1 MPTGCSSPSVSW
13 SACSWTLSV
22 PNHARDADR
31 FLRRHCHVQWVGVFE
46 RSTLDDP
53 DWRALV
59 TDHLCDFH
67 TTPLDRAR
75 LHHTLGHAHGWAML
89 RERAVQHAA
98 PDAIN
103 TIHGQSAAIVALR
116 AQIRKVAPVNAPVL
130 IWGESGSGKELA
142 AHAIHANSP
151 RADGPFVPINC
162 GALPPSLIQSELFG
176 YERGSFTGA
185 AKEKAGLIESAA
197 GGTIFLD
204 EIGDLPKEIQSNLL
218 RFLQERTIT
227 RIGATR
233 EVTVDV
239 RVIAASHVN
248 LKRAVAQGLFREDLY
263 YRLNVLPIE
272 VPPLRERKADLP
284 LLAELFFRA
293 YASEKGAHV
302 KGFSSKAMRA
312 MEQHDWPG
320 NVRELI
326 NSIRRAMVLAD
337 GRLIT
342 PADLNL
348 AVRHLGLQRRRAGRV
363 ARARRARR
371 HLRQP
376 GQRRQ
381 ERHPRRARPRR
392 LAHDLV
398 PPARQAQHHR
408 LILRRPAGAAAHSLR
423 AILPTH
429 GNLSDLPAERAK
441 RRRRPSSHC
450 SLSHRRYS
458 FFRAQ
463 AAPHAACIGSIAS
476 IEQFTDR
483 ISEQCND
490 GVTPSPCPIGQWH
503 AILQA
508 NSSGENFLLA
518 FQPLKANPAV
528 WHQDCYRTCCP
539 VNASPVAT
547 FPHLKL
553 GGAFP

>member
-1 MPTGCSSPSVSW
+1 MTVKRLICISHKGAGAVREKCG
-13 SACSWTLSV
+13 TLSGWDV
-22 PNHARDADR
+22 CIVSSLHEASRTLEKQR
-31 FLRRHCHVQWVGVFE
+31 FMVGLLLDFAGIESSAEPDEFLGRHCNMQWVGVIE
-46 RSTLDDP
+46 RRMLDFP
-53 DWRALV
+53 QWRALV

-67 TTPLDRAR
+67 TAPLDRER

-89 RERAVQHAA
+89 RERAGPVRLSE
-98 PDAIN
+98 PGAID
-103 TIHGQSAAIVALR
+103 TIHGESAAIVALR

-142 AHAIHANSP
+142 AQAIHARSP

-185 AKEKAGLIESAA
+185 AKEKLGLIESAA

-233 EVTVDV
+233 EVTVDA

-272 VPPLRERKADLP
+272 VPPLRERIADLP
-284 LLAELFFRA
+284 SLAGHFFKA
-293 YASEKGAHV
+293 YSAEKGAHV

-326 NSIRRAMVLAD
+326 NCIRRAMVLAD

-342 PADLNL
+342 PADL
-348 AVRHLGLQRRRAGRV
+348 
-363 ARARRARR
+363 
-371 HLRQP
+371 
-376 GQRRQ
+376 
-381 ERHPRRARPRR
+381 
-392 LAHDLV
+392 
-398 PPARQAQHHR
+398 
-408 LILRRPAGAAAHSLR
+408 SLR
-423 AILPTH
+423 EQKPAFNGDALVE
-429 GNLSDLPAERAK
+429 SRVRAERDAI
-441 RRRRPSSHC
+441 C
-450 SLSHRRYS
+450 ISL
-458 FFRAQ
+458 AN
-463 AAPHAACIGSIAS
+463 AGKNVTHAAR
-476 IEQFTDR
+476 DL
-483 ISEQCND
+483 
-490 GVTPSPCPIGQWH
+490 GVSRMT
-503 AILQA
+503 LYR
-508 NSSGENFLLA
+508 LLA
-518 FQPLKANPAV
+518 KHNITV
-528 WHQDCYRTCCP
+528 
-539 VNASPVAT
+539 
-547 FPHLKL
+547 
-553 GGAFP
+553 

>member
-1 MPTGCSSPSVSW
+1 MSVRRLLCISSKGAGAVREKCGAFNGWDVCTVMSLQEAHRVLETQRYMVGVLLDFIGIESIAE
-13 SACSWTLSV
+13 S
-22 PNHARDADR
+22 DQ
-31 FLRRHCHVQWVGVFE
+31 FLRRHCNVQWVGVLD
-46 RSTLDDP
+46 RSVLDYP
-53 DWRALV
+53 ESRALV
-59 TDHLCDFH
+59 VDHLCDFH

-89 RERAVQHAA
+89 RERAVDQPN
-98 PDAIN
+98 PDALQSIQ
-103 TIHGQSAAIVALR
+103 GDSAAINGLR

-130 IWGESGSGKELA
+130 IWGESGSGKEVA

-151 RADGPFVPINC
+151 RAGGPFVPINC

-185 AKEKAGLIESAA
+185 AKEKPGLIESAA

-233 EVTVDV
+233 EIAVDA

-248 LKRAVAQGLFREDLY
+248 LKKAVAQGLFREDLY

-284 LLAELFFRA
+284 LLAEHFFRA

-302 KGFSSKAMRA
+302 KGFSSKAIRA

-326 NSIRRAMVLAD
+326 NCIRRAMVLAD

-348 AVRHLGLQRRRAGRV
+348 TDKSSIVNGDALGESRV
-363 ARARRARR
+363 
-371 HLRQP
+371 
-376 GQRRQ
+376 
-381 ERHPRRARPRR
+381 
-392 LAHDLV
+392 
-398 PPARQAQHHR
+398 
-408 LILRRPAGAAAHSLR
+408 S
-423 AILPTH
+423 
-429 GNLSDLPAERAK
+429 AERDAI
-441 RRRRPSSHC
+441 C
-450 SLSHRRYS
+450 VSLANSGKNVT
-458 FFRAQ
+458 
-463 AAPHAACIGSIAS
+463 HAAK
-476 IEQFTDR
+476 DL
-483 ISEQCND
+483 
-490 GVTPSPCPIGQWH
+490 GVSRMT
-503 AILQA
+503 LYR
-508 NSSGENFLLA
+508 LLA
-518 FQPLKANPAV
+518 KHNITV
-528 WHQDCYRTCCP
+528 
-539 VNASPVAT
+539 
-547 FPHLKL
+547 
-553 GGAFP
+553 